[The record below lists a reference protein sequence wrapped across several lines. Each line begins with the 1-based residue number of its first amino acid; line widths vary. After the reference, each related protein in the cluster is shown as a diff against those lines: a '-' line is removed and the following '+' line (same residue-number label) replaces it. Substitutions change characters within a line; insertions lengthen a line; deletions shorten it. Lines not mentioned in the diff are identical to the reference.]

1 MAFAGLGT
9 LSYEYHCKLA
19 NYGTVSMHVQ
29 IFPYKVIWPKHIYS
43 RAVHQAGG
51 GGGGGGEGVYVP
63 PTPHSEI
70 NVHNVFVRMS
80 NKVLNL
86 V

>member
-1 MAFAGLGT
+1 MVLFQCMFKFSLTKLSGLST
-9 LSYEYHCKLA
+9 FIQELY
-19 NYGTVSMHVQ
+19 
-29 IFPYKVIWPKHIYS
+29 IRP
-43 RAVHQAGG
+43 G